1 MSPDASGGE
10 TEQFEDCVT
19 SPEHERQDEGRP
31 RDQTRGDSGSS
42 GGKSQTPPAARTI
55 QSIQEPD
62 AVATAPID
70 PVQTLEDE
78 EILDLL
84 TDQDRFLEL

>member
-10 TEQFEDCVT
+10 TEQFEDCDT
-19 SPEHERQDEGRP
+19 SPEYEGQNEERP
-31 RDQTRGDSGSS
+31 RDQSRVDSGGN

-55 QSIQEPD
+55 QSIQESNV
-62 AVATAPID
+62 VATTPID

-84 TDQDRFLEL
+84 TDQDRFLDL